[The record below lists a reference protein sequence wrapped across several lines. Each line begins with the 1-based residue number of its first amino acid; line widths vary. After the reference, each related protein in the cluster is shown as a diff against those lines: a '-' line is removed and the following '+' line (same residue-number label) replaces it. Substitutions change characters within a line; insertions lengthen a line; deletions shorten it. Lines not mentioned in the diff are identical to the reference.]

1 MNRLIYLFI
10 LLPCLSFSQISVTSN
25 NLPNIGDTA
34 IVSGD
39 YSGTFTAGSPGAN
52 QNWDFSTA
60 TGTPEM
66 MLGFIDPST
75 TPYQGAFPNSNIAV
89 KDDLTFFYLNR
100 SVNGLAMMGI
110 VDSGTIFSWQKVML
124 PAPLNYLDTLI
135 YTNIM
140 GQMDTVLSPA
150 IPSVFL
156 DIPGPY
162 LVDSIVVTFES
173 VNEFIVDGW
182 GQVQMPNSTY
192 DALRIFETLYN
203 SESYLVRLTDT
214 ITGQSQWTQTP
225 SDMEW
230 EESRY
235 LWRTNDPSVNW
246 SLVEMET
253 DSLGNSSFGDI
264 QYYAGNS
271 INSIVISPPI
281 VDINK
286 LADISC
292 NGAADG
298 LIMLDVYGTA
308 IPFVFSWFGPSGFSS
323 TSQDIFNLEPG
334 IYEVTITDANGASI
348 TETYTIS
355 EPPLLTAS
363 INQPLLDLVV
373 MASGGTPPYSYIWN
387 PGIAGDTLATIT
399 PVSNGIYTCE
409 ITDKLECITTVTFNV
424 TNVITDI
431 RNIKHEKKKSAIID
445 LIGKRNKGEK
455 GSVLLYI
462 FEDGTVEKRIFLE

>member
-1 MNRLIYLFI
+1 EKI
-10 LLPCLSFSQISVTSN
+10 
-25 NLPNIGDTA
+25 
-34 IVSGD
+34 
-39 YSGTFTAGSPGAN
+39 
-52 QNWDFSTA
+52 
-60 TGTPEM
+60 
-66 MLGFIDPST
+66 
-75 TPYQGAFPNSNIAV
+75 
-89 KDDLTFFYLNR
+89 
-100 SVNGLAMMGI
+100 
-110 VDSGTIFSWQKVML
+110 ML

-135 YTNIM
+135 YTNVI

-162 LVDSIVVTFES
+162 LADSIVITFES

-182 GQVQMPNSTY
+182 GQVQMPDSTY
-192 DALRIFETLYN
+192 DALRIFESLYN

-214 ITGQSQWTQTP
+214 ITGQSQWVQLP
-225 SDMEW
+225 ADIQH

-235 LWRTNDPSVNW
+235 LWRTNDPSIKWN
-246 SLVEMET
+246 LVEMET
-253 DSLGNSSFGDI
+253 DSLGNSTFGDI
-264 QYYAGNS
+264 QFYSGNS
-271 INSIVISPPI
+271 INSIIISPPI

-298 LIMLDVYGTA
+298 LIMLDVYGTEA
-308 IPFVFSWFGPSGFSS
+308 PFIFSWSGPNGFSS
-323 TSQDIFNLEPG
+323 VNQDVFNLQPG
-334 IYEVTITDANGASI
+334 IYEVTITDANGNIIS
-348 TETYTIS
+348 ETFTIS

-373 MASGGTPPYSYIWN
+373 MANGGTPPYSYSWN

-409 ITDKLECITTVTFNV
+409 ITDKLECITTFTFNV

-431 RNIKHEKKKSAIID
+431 RNIKHEKKTAAIID
-445 LIGKRNKGEK
+445 LIGKRNKGK
-455 GSVLLYI
+455 NGGALLYI
-462 FEDGTVEKRIFLE
+462 FEDGTVEKKIFLE